1 MEEKFFHSIFLAL
14 FEDQYFSCSLFGN
27 DVEVG
32 QIYNFALQS
41 FLETKALLLLFT
53 VLCEEEGVIVDFL
66 DGMRS
71 YSQVDRVLML
81 SVGSLLVGHLV
92 IVFDGGVVVIFFM
105 QVMFLARTHYFTF

>member
-32 QIYNFALQS
+32 QICNFALQS
-41 FLETKALLLLFT
+41 FLETKALLLLFA

-105 QVMFLARTHYFTF
+105 EVLFLARAHYFTF